1 MKPMLKMMKK
11 RNEKDEDMRKEK
23 RKDDEK

>member
-1 MKPMLKMMKK
+1 MLKMMKK

-23 RKDDEK
+23 REDAEK